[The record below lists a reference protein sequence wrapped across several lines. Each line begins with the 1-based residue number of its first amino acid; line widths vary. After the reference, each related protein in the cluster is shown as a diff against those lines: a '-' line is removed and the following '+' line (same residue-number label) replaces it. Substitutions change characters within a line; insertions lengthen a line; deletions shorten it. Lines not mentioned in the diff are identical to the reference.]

1 MKKKL
6 FPIFAAMLLVQAVA
20 FSQSADFYGVVSLG
34 GNVAVGNFGKA
45 SVDGLQLQKWG
56 LADDTPFDG
65 AG

>member
-6 FPIFAAMLLVQAVA
+6 LLIFAVAMSVQLAA

-45 SVDGLQLQKWG
+45 SVDGLQLKEWG
-56 LADDTPFDG
+56 P
-65 AG
+65 